1 MPIKLSPSNKNHH
14 LFPNKHCNRR
24 LSSQRRGNRDQE
36 QQLNTQVIFEYNF
49 LATVV
54 SRRDETEER
63 PIPSPSVSARKK
75 VNRTPILE
83 IHSDPSSPFIGLF
96 RNHRISLSFPW
107 RKERERKK
115 RTREEKS
122 LEIGRRKREKERE
135 REGGKSKNKSE
146 FGKIGVAERETKRGW
161 RRKGRKKGRKK
172 YEKQSI
178 PF

>member
-24 LSSQRRGNRDQE
+24 LLSQRRGNRDQE

-107 RKERERKK
+107 RKERETEREKREHERRKASKLAAERERKK
-115 RTREEKS
+115 
-122 LEIGRRKREKERE
+122 EKERE
-135 REGGKSKNKSE
+135 ERAKTKVNSE
-146 FGKIGVAERETKRGW
+146 K
-161 RRKGRKKGRKK
+161 
-172 YEKQSI
+172 
-178 PF
+178 